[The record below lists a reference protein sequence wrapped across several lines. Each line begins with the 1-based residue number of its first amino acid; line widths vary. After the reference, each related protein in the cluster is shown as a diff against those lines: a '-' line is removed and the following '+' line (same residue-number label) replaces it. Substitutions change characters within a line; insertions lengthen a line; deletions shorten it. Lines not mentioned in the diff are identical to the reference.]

1 MKVIAIIP
9 ARSGSIRLKN
19 KHRLKL
25 GGKPLIN
32 WTINFVSKLKFL
44 DDIILSTDDR
54 YIIKKNKNNKLIKI
68 FIRPK
73 NLIGKNIK
81 TIDVIFDVIKKY
93 EKKFGKI
100 QTVILFQATS
110 PFRSKKK
117 VNLAYKK
124 YINLKMKK
132 SIISVSVSISKNKR
146 DFIIS
151 NNKLEVFKKG
161 KFINKKKYQF
171 NGNFYIANK
180 KFLNKHKSFFSIKKT
195 FPLILKSRQ
204 LSIDIDT
211 KKDFTLAKTLLY
223 KNSSNKIL
231 NYA

>member
-1 MKVIAIIP
+1 
-9 ARSGSIRLKN
+9 
-19 KHRLKL
+19 
-25 GGKPLIN
+25 
-32 WTINFVSKLKFL
+32 
-44 DDIILSTDDR
+44 
-54 YIIKKNKNNKLIKI
+54 
-68 FIRPK
+68 
-73 NLIGKNIK
+73 
-81 TIDVIFDVIKKY
+81 
-93 EKKFGKI
+93 
-100 QTVILFQATS
+100 
-110 PFRSKKK
+110 
-117 VNLAYKK
+117 
-124 YINLKMKK
+124 MKK